1 MLEELKAKL
10 KNLSPEE
17 IAELK
22 AFLNSGSSE
31 EAPAEETEPAMEK
44 PEAVETA
51 DEKPAET
58 TEEGGDVAEETETAE
73 ATSEELPAE
82 EEAPAEP
89 TEEKTEGEEAIPAE
103 EKSEGTEEVTEGEGP
118 TPEETSE
125 ESKEEAPAEEA
136 PADPAADEDDIPMMK
151 KGMEAPMA
159 DDDVVPTSDNITAET
174 GEEIPV
180 DYEQIVEG
188 LNAKIAALQAENASL
203 KNKYEGAFGF
213 SAKPSVP
220 GKVNPLYD
228 DAIDDVH
235 FRK

>member
-17 IAELK
+17 MAELK

-31 EAPAEETEPAMEK
+31 EAPAEETEPVIEK
-44 PEAVETA
+44 SEAVETT
-51 DEKPAET
+51 ET
-58 TEEGGDVAEETETAE
+58 TEEGSDVAEEPKTDE

-89 TEEKTEGEEAIPAE
+89 TEEKSEGEEAIPAE
-103 EKSEGTEEVTEGEGP
+103 EKSEGAEEAPEGEGP

-125 ESKEEAPAEEA
+125 EPKEETPAEEA
-136 PADPAADEDDIPMMK
+136 PATEEDDIPMMK
-151 KGMEAPMA
+151 KGIEAPTA
-159 DDDVVPTSDNITAET
+159 DDDVVPASDNITADD
-174 GEEIPV
+174 GSEIPV
-180 DYEQIVEG
+180 DYEQIIEAQ
-188 LNAKIAALQAENASL
+188 NAKIAALQAENASL

-235 FRK
+235 FHK

>member
-1 MLEELKAKL
+1 MLEELKEKL

-31 EAPAEETEPAMEK
+31 EAPAEETEPVMEK
-44 PEAVETA
+44 PEAVETT

-58 TEEGGDVAEETETAE
+58 TEEGGDVATEETAE

-89 TEEKTEGEEAIPAE
+89 TEEKSEGEEAIPAE
-103 EKSEGTEEVTEGEGP
+103 EKSEGTEEAPEGEGP
-118 TPEETSE
+118 TPDETSE
-125 ESKEEAPAEEA
+125 EPKEEAPAEEV
-136 PADPAADEDDIPMMK
+136 PAPAADEDDIPMMK
-151 KGMEAPMA
+151 KGMEAPVA

-174 GEEIPV
+174 GEELPV

>member
-22 AFLNSGSSE
+22 AFLNTGNEEAAPAEEAEPVIEKTETVDETAESSENTE
-31 EAPAEETEPAMEK
+31 EAPA
-44 PEAVETA
+44 
-51 DEKPAET
+51 AET
-58 TEEGGDVAEETETAE
+58 
-73 ATSEELPAE
+73 TSEELPVE

-89 TEEKTEGEEAIPAE
+89 TEEKSEGEEAIPAE
-103 EKSEGTEEVTEGEGP
+103 EKSEATEEVTEGEGP
-118 TPEETSE
+118 TQEETSE
-125 ESKEEAPAEEA
+125 EAKEEAPAEET
-136 PADPAADEDDIPMMK
+136 AAEPEAEEDDIPMMK
-151 KGMEAPMA
+151 KGVEAPIA
-159 DDDVVPTSDNITAET
+159 DDDTVPVSENITAET
-174 GEEIPV
+174 GEELPV

-228 DAIDDVH
+228 DAIDDIH
-235 FRK
+235 FHK